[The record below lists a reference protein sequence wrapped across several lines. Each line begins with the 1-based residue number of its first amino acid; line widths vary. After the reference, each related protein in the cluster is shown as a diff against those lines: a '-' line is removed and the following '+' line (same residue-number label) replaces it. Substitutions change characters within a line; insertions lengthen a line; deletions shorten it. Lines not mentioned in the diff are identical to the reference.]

1 MIYLNQSEN
10 NLAAAVCSR
19 NKWLTGNVIYL
30 WSMNHKLSNQKFR
43 FIPFVLPPSL
53 GNNPPSSVP
62 YDVFCINIDNTIP
75 EVLTG
80 ATYCGETNVHL
91 IPGEY
96 DLKVY
101 EQSASLSGNTNP
113 SLAYDV
119 VYETLVNVVG
129 VNLYDPTVWTGT
141 SNTYVIYNADND

>member
-1 MIYLNQSEN
+1 MIYLNQNEN

-19 NKWLTGNVIYL
+19 NKWLTGPVVYL
-30 WSMNHKLSNQKFR
+30 WSMNHKLSQQKFR
-43 FIPFVLPPSL
+43 FIPYLVPPAYS
-53 GNNPPSSVP
+53 NNPP
-62 YDVFCINIDNTIP
+62 YDVFCINIDDSIP
-75 EVLTG
+75 QVLTG
-80 ATYCGETNVHL
+80 ATSCGETNVHL

-113 SLAYDV
+113 SIAYDV

-129 VNLYDPTVWTGT
+129 INGYNPSVWSGT
-141 SNTYVIYNADND
+141 SNTYVIYNENND

>member
-1 MIYLNQSEN
+1 MIYLNQGEN

-19 NKWLTGNVIYL
+19 NKWLTGPVVYL
-30 WSMNHKLSNQKFR
+30 WSMSHKLSQQKFR
-43 FIPFVLPPSL
+43 FIPFIVPPSYSF
-53 GNNPPSSVP
+53 NPP
-62 YDVFCINIDNTIP
+62 YDVFCINIDDSIP
-75 EVLTG
+75 QVLTG
-80 ATYCGETNVHL
+80 ATFCGETNVHL

-101 EQSASLSGNTNP
+101 EQSASMSGNTNP

-129 VNLYDPTVWTGT
+129 VNGYNPTVWSGT

>member
-1 MIYLNQSEN
+1 MIYLNQGQN
-10 NLAAAVCSR
+10 NQAAAVCSR
-19 NKWLTGNVIYL
+19 NKTLTGNVIYL
-30 WSMNHKLSNQKFR
+30 WSMRHKLSQEKFR
-43 FIPFVLPPSL
+43 FIPFIVPPSIAL
-53 GNNPPSSVP
+53 NPP
-62 YDVFCINIDNTIP
+62 YDLFCINIDNTIP

-101 EQSASLSGNTNP
+101 EQPAVLSGNTNP
-113 SLAYDV
+113 QYAYDV

-129 VNLYDPTVWTGT
+129 VNGYNPTVWSGT